1 MQVIGLF
8 ILFAVILDAIA
19 VGICSIIERYSELA
33 SLFSFLGF
41 FVVNFII
48 AWQVAVY
55 VTERYLVSESQR
67 KADEEHTKWVRSHLV
82 GARR

>member
-33 SLFSFLGF
+33 SPWILRGELHHRLAGGGACHRAISRLG
-41 FVVNFII
+41 
-48 AWQVAVY
+48 
-55 VTERYLVSESQR
+55 VTTQSR
-67 KADEEHTKWVRSHLV
+67 
-82 GARR
+82 